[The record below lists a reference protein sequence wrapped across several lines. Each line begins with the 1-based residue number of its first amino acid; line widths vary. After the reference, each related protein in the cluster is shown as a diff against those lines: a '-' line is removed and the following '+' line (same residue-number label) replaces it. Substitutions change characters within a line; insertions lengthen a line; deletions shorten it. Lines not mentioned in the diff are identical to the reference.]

1 MQTEFVLLQNI
12 GGRELLSLSAEE
24 EISLAGTKVG
34 PSLRITQLLQQLR
47 SYASSYPSPPAQAAA
62 TTASSAPMEMD
73 WVVLVEVW
81 GLFLKGV
88 IVSLIQHLRHPVS
101 VSALMME
108 KWTESRKVPVRPCTL
123 PPVSF
128 YFHFELPAA
137 EVSPSFT
144 THPSAEV
151 SPSFTPYPSAEVS
164 PSYTLHPSAEVSPS
178 FTLHPS
184 AEVSPSFTPH
194 PSAEV
199 SPSFTPQPSA
209 EVSPSFTP
217 HPSAEVSPSFT
228 PHPSA
233 EVSPSVTPHPS
244 ATVLVPPSLWRQKFS
259 CIKITV
265 AEDWSHQPLWSSSP
279 YMSTQL
285 TAFKV
290 LLFYLVP
297 DWCSFLGSR
306 GPLTSDLKDFHICL
320 YAWGRCYL
328 WLLWHTHTKQQH
340 HMLSDPSAHPL
351 TPDLKDFTTHLCT
364 CSRQL
369 LFMTCN
375 TPSNSNMWHQTDL
388 LDVTSLWVQWVVVSQ
403 GLVES
408 ESVFRVTHITSFG
421 STVLAFMLGRSSH

>member
-217 HPSAEVSPSFT
+217 HPSAEVSPS
-228 PHPSA
+228 
-233 EVSPSVTPHPS
+233 VTPHPS

-306 GPLTSDLKDFHICL
+306 GPLTSDLKDF
-320 YAWGRCYL
+320 
-328 WLLWHTHTKQQH
+328 
-340 HMLSDPSAHPL
+340 PN
-351 TPDLKDFTTHLCT
+351 TPVPTLVAVVIYDF
-364 CSRQL
+364 
-369 LFMTCN
+369 CN
-375 TPSNSNMWHQTDL
+375 TPTPSNSTTCYQTRQHILWHQTSR
-388 LDVTSLWVQWVVVSQ
+388 TSTSACTLEAVVIYDFCDTPTPSNSTTCYQTRQHILWHQTSRTSQ
-403 GLVES
+403 HICAHAPGSCCLWLA
-408 ESVFRVTHITSFG
+408 THRATATCGIRPTC
-421 STVLAFMLGRSSH
+421 